1 MSEWELPKNVESVS
15 IEKSGGFLWDTG
27 VYDVTVKLAYLDQ
40 AESKAVSLNII
51 LANAEGKELKE
62 SMFIKS
68 GDAKGNKTYYEK
80 DGKIYPL
87 PGYSTA
93 NSLCIAATGKNLAQC
108 MTTLEQKQI
117 KVYDSK
123 TKTDALKPRP
133 VLVDLIGKPV
143 KVAVNRVKENKQQK
157 NSQGVYVNTADTREI
172 NECKFFANTQGFSAE
187 EIEAKATVPE
197 AVEKWKKLNEG
208 KVIDK
213 SSKTVG
219 TSAASIMGGTTPPAG
234 NATSLFGN

>member
-15 IEKSGGFLWDTG
+15 IEKSGGFLWNTG

-80 DGKIYPL
+80 DGKTYPL

-108 MTTLEQKQI
+108 MLTLEQKQI

-123 TKTDALKPRP
+123 TKTDVLKPRP

-143 KVAVNRVKENKQQK
+143 KVAVNRVKENM
-157 NSQGVYVNTADTREI
+157 NDR
-172 NECKFFANTQGFSAE
+172 
-187 EIEAKATVPE
+187 
-197 AVEKWKKLNEG
+197 W
-208 KVIDK
+208 
-213 SSKTVG
+213 
-219 TSAASIMGGTTPPAG
+219 
-234 NATSLFGN
+234 